1 MWASQFCALAVLF
14 DSGVSSVTM
23 SQTSLPDWLS
33 YLERLH
39 PKAIELGLERINRVR
54 QRMELAPEFLIITV
68 GGTNG
73 KGSTCAM
80 LERILREAGYRVG
93 CYTSPHLLRYN
104 ERVRVAGEEA
114 SDDQLC
120 QAFEMVE
127 HARGDI
133 PLTYF
138 EFGTL
143 AAIWHFVASGIDVAI
158 LEIGLGGRLDAV
170 NAFEPDCAII
180 TSIDLD
186 HQDYLGNT
194 REKIGLEKAG
204 IYRAGVPAICGDP
217 CPPTTVSERALN
229 ISAEYLQIGRDFG
242 YEPHGRDWVFW
253 NKTRRIEG
261 LPLPALSGSFQLS
274 NAASAIEALSSL
286 ESRLPV
292 AEQHIREGL
301 SHVTLPGRFQVL
313 RGTPELVLDVAHNP
327 HAAKGLVENLR
338 RTRREGSR
346 TLAVFGMLGD
356 KDIGGVVQVMAPE
369 IDQWFV
375 AGIDHFRGISG
386 EELGR
391 EVSANAPQA
400 RIAVFNSVAEALAQA
415 CRSAG
420 GNDRITAFGSFYTVA
435 DVLRAL
441 PITGIGSYGC

>member
-1 MWASQFCALAVLF
+1 
-14 DSGVSSVTM
+14 M
-23 SQTSLPDWLS
+23 SPILLSDWLS

-39 PKAIELGLERINRVR
+39 PKAIELGLERVNRVK
-54 QRMELAPEFLIITV
+54 QRMGLVPGFLVITV

-80 LERILREAGYRVG
+80 LERILAEAGYRVG

-104 ERVRVAGEEA
+104 ERVRVAGEEV
-114 SDDQLC
+114 SDAQLC
-120 QAFEMVE
+120 KAFEAVE
-127 HARGDI
+127 RARGDI

-143 AAIWHFVASGIDVAI
+143 AAIWHFVESGIDAAV

-186 HQDYLGNT
+186 HLDYLGNT
-194 REKIGLEKAG
+194 RESIGFEKSG
-204 IYRAGVPAICGDP
+204 IYRAGIPAICGDSH
-217 CPPTTVSERALN
+217 PPITVPEKAHNVAAR
-229 ISAEYLQIGRDFG
+229 YLQIGKDFG
-242 YEPHGRDWVFW
+242 YEQRGKDWLFW
-253 NKTRRIEG
+253 NSSQRIEE

-274 NAASAIEALSSL
+274 NAACAIEALFTL
-286 ESRLPV
+286 NKRLPV
-292 AEQHIREGL
+292 TEEHIREGI
-301 SHVTLPGRFQVL
+301 SHAALPGRFQVL
-313 RGTPELVLDVAHNP
+313 SGTPELILDVAHNP
-327 HAAKGLVENLR
+327 HAANGLIENLH
-338 RTRREGSR
+338 RTRHESGGR

-356 KDIGGVVQVMAPE
+356 KDIGGVVQVVAPE

-375 AGIDHFRGISG
+375 AGIDHFRGASG
-386 EELGR
+386 AELGKAVR
-391 EVSANAPQA
+391 ANAPQA
-400 RIAVFNSVAEALAQA
+400 RVEVFDSIAEALAQA

-420 GNDRITAFGSFYTVA
+420 ENDRIAVFGSFYTVA

-441 PITGIGSYGC
+441 PTTGTGSYGC